1 MQREMHTTE
10 DNPRNPNQPERRRDD
25 RRQQEQQPNEERRH
39 QQRRES
45 MGGQM
50 AQGGQAAQ
58 GGPNKGSQEG
68 SQRGSQ
74 MGQQDAMTPDSLP
87 RQGAAIRRKPKDET
101 RTKKTTSVRATTAG
115 WAIAA
120 SAMKALA
127 ERRTAPSAI
136 WDARDRAINY
146 CLFPVFVAS
155 FFSPLTDAG
164 IPPLFFSLLAIPNAV
179 RLT

>member
-87 RQGAAIRRKPKDET
+87 RQGGSHQ
-101 RTKKTTSVRATTAG
+101 KKT
-115 WAIAA
+115 
-120 SAMKALA
+120 
-127 ERRTAPSAI
+127 ERR
-136 WDARDRAINY
+136 DADEKDNFGESYDRGLGDRRERHEGAGGKTDSTQRDMGRTGQGN
-146 CLFPVFVAS
+146 
-155 FFSPLTDAG
+155 
-164 IPPLFFSLLAIPNAV
+164 
-179 RLT
+179 